1 MKTLFKKALK
11 KQPTLNL
18 ALLDA
23 SHEEPNK
30 ILGRIVNLHRTR
42 SMALIDEMD
51 FSEGT
56 SPRPKTRIVTL
67 KNYMPVGSIVTPN
80 DIQPMSRQEVNR

>member
-11 KQPTLNL
+11 KQPAANL

-23 SHEEPNK
+23 THEEPGK
-30 ILGRIVNLHRTR
+30 TLGRIVNLHRTR
-42 SMALIDEMD
+42 SMALIDAMD
-51 FSEGT
+51 FEEGT
-56 SPRPKTRIVTL
+56 TPRPKTRIVTL
-67 KNYMPVGSIVTPN
+67 KSYLPVGSIVTPN

>member
-11 KQPTLNL
+11 EQPVLNL

-23 SHEEPNK
+23 TYEEPNK

-42 SMALIDEMD
+42 RMALIDEMD
-51 FSEGT
+51 FAEGT
-56 SPRPKTRIVTL
+56 TPRPKTRIVTL
-67 KNYMPVGSIVTPN
+67 KKYMPVGSQVTPD
-80 DIQPMSRQEVNR
+80 DIHR

>member
-1 MKTLFKKALK
+1 MKTLFKRALK

-23 SHEEPNK
+23 SHEEAGK

-51 FSEGT
+51 FAEGT
-56 SPRPKTRIVTL
+56 NPRPKTRIVTL
-67 KNYMPVGSIVTPN
+67 KSYLPVGSLVTPN
-80 DIQPMSRQEVNR
+80 DIQPLKARDQT

>member
-1 MKTLFKKALK
+1 MRTLFKKALK
-11 KQPTLNL
+11 KQPALNL

-23 SHEEPNK
+23 THEEPNK

-51 FSEGT
+51 FYRRYK
-56 SPRPKTRIVTL
+56 SPSKDEDRHAEKL
-67 KNYMPVGSIVTPN
+67 HA
-80 DIQPMSRQEVNR
+80 SRVSGDSQ

>member
-11 KQPTLNL
+11 KQPTANL

-23 SHEEPNK
+23 SHEEPGK
-30 ILGRIVNLHRTR
+30 TLGRIVNLHRTR

-51 FSEGT
+51 FAEGT

-67 KNYMPVGSIVTPN
+67 KKYLPVGSVVTPN
-80 DIQPMSRQEVNR
+80 DVQPMSRKEANR